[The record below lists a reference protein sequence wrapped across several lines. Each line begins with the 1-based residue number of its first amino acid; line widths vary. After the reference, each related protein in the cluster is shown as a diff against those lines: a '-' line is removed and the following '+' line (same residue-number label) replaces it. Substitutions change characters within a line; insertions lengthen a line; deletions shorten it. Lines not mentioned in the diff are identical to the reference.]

1 MDKVLQELD
10 WKSQE
15 VLLALHEQDGEGNTT
30 EIRKLTGLDSN
41 DTILYRLRN
50 VLEPKDL
57 IETEQPASE
66 TARPEPKIA
75 RLTERGWEATE
86 RLADTRERTY
96 DIGEK
101 VEKLTA
107 DLRSVTETVRD
118 LESAVESD
126 ESAGGEQS
134 ASHEIDSSEIRDI
147 NNRIDS
153 LTEEVRA
160 VEDRLDRIENSK
172 FGGWSD
178 AKQQEFESLWD
189 GFVVFKDFLE
199 NDVEPVVD
207 GELADYQTDSE

>member
-1 MDKVLQELD
+1 MDKILQELD

-15 VLLALHEQDGEGNTT
+15 VLLALYEQDGEGNTT
-30 EIRKLTGLDSN
+30 EIRKLTGLESN

-50 VLEPKDL
+50 VLEPADL
-57 IETEQPASE
+57 IKTEQPPSE

-86 RLADTRERTY
+86 RLVDTRERTY
-96 DIGEK
+96 DLGEK

-118 LESAVESD
+118 LESAVEEDAS
-126 ESAGGEQS
+126 GGDEQS
-134 ASHEIDSSEIRDI
+134 VSHEIESSKLREITTRL
-147 NNRIDS
+147 DS
-153 LTEEVRA
+153 LTEDVSAIEARV
-160 VEDRLDRIENSK
+160 DHIENGR

-178 AKQQEFESLWD
+178 TKQQEFESLWD
-189 GFVVFKDFLE
+189 GYVVFKHFLE
-199 NDVEPVVD
+199 NEVEPVVD